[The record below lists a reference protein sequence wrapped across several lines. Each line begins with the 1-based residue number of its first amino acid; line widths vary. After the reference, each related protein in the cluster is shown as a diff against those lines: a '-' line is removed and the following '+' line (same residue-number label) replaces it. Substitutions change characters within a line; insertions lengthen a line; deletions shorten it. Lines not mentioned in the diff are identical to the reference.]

1 MNIFVVGATG
11 RVGQMLTEKLTAKGH
26 TVYGASRSAEKIKE
40 TELVKPVHFDLH
52 ETVAQMAQQI
62 RLMDVIYFV
71 AGSRGKD
78 LLQSDLYGAVKLM
91 QAAEEAN
98 VGRYIQLSSLFALE
112 PERWQEDYLA
122 DLADYNIA
130 KYFSDK
136 YLIENTDL
144 DYTILQPGSLTEEA
158 GSGHVALQVTDTG
171 KNAIEDVAEV
181 LASLIDFPDTVDQVI
196 TMHEGTTPI
205 ATALA
210 DI

>member
-91 QAAEEAN
+91 QAAEEAD

-122 DLADYNIA
+122 NLADYNIA

>member
-122 DLADYNIA
+122 NLADYNIA

>member
-205 ATALA
+205 VTALA

>member
-144 DYTILQPGSLTEEA
+144 DYTILQPGGLTEKA

>member
-11 RVGQMLTEKLTAKGH
+11 RVGQLVTEKLAAKGH
-26 TVYGASRSAEKIKE
+26 TVYAAARSAEKISE
-40 TELVKPVHFDLH
+40 SEQIKPTHFDLH
-52 ETVAQMAQQI
+52 SSVAEMAQQI

-91 QAAEEAN
+91 QAAEQAD

-112 PERWQEDYLA
+112 PERWQESYLA

-144 DYTILQPGSLTEEA
+144 DYTILQPGSLVESA
-158 GSGHVALQVTDTG
+158 GTGHVAFQVTEPG

-181 LASLIDFPDTVDQVI
+181 LVSLLDYPDAIDQVI
-196 TMHEGTTPI
+196 TMHEGEAPI
-205 ATALA
+205 NTALSEL
-210 DI
+210 